1 MMTEYKL
8 RDLLTIKNGK
18 DHKVLADGQY
28 PVYGS
33 GGIMRYVDSYL
44 YDKPSILLPRKGSLT
59 NIQFCEEPFWTVDT
73 TYYTE
78 INESLCDPYYLYR
91 YITLLDLSSYDTGS
105 AVPSMTFES
114 YYQQKVRLPS
124 LEKQKR
130 VSKVLRTLDNKI
142 SLNEQINRNLEE
154 LARLIYD
161 YWFVQFDFPDNNGKP
176 YKSNGGKMVW
186 DSTLKREIPEN
197 WDVKSINQISTSVRG
212 VTYNSTDEKNQDDDN
227 VVMILR
233 GNNIANNKIVYD
245 SNTVFVDSS
254 LVSSEQIIKKFDII
268 MAMSSGS
275 KEHVGKSAMA
285 MYDLPHSYGAFCSK
299 IVPSPSSRF
308 FLEKFLHS
316 DYFIKYIRQT
326 SSGTGINNLN
336 SRHFDNIF
344 FAYPPDKIIDA
355 FNSKVEPLYD
365 RISSLQKESE
375 QLNQLRDFLLP
386 ILMNG
391 QVTLRG

>member
-1 MMTEYKL
+1 
-8 RDLLTIKNGK
+8 
-18 DHKVLADGQY
+18 
-28 PVYGS
+28 
-33 GGIMRYVDSYL
+33 
-44 YDKPSILLPRKGSLT
+44 
-59 NIQFCEEPFWTVDT
+59 
-73 TYYTE
+73 
-78 INESLCDPYYLYR
+78 
-91 YITLLDLSSYDTGS
+91 
-105 AVPSMTFES
+105 
-114 YYQQKVRLPS
+114 
-124 LEKQKR
+124 
-130 VSKVLRTLDNKI
+130 
-142 SLNEQINRNLEE
+142 
-154 LARLIYD
+154 
-161 YWFVQFDFPDNNGKP
+161 
-176 YKSNGGKMVW
+176 MVW

-233 GNNIANNKIVYD
+233 GNNIASNKIVYD

-326 SSGTGINNLN
+326 SFGTGINNLN

>member
-1 MMTEYKL
+1 
-8 RDLLTIKNGK
+8 
-18 DHKVLADGQY
+18 
-28 PVYGS
+28 
-33 GGIMRYVDSYL
+33 
-44 YDKPSILLPRKGSLT
+44 
-59 NIQFCEEPFWTVDT
+59 
-73 TYYTE
+73 
-78 INESLCDPYYLYR
+78 
-91 YITLLDLSSYDTGS
+91 
-105 AVPSMTFES
+105 
-114 YYQQKVRLPS
+114 
-124 LEKQKR
+124 
-130 VSKVLRTLDNKI
+130 
-142 SLNEQINRNLEE
+142 
-154 LARLIYD
+154 
-161 YWFVQFDFPDNNGKP
+161 
-176 YKSNGGKMVW
+176 MVW
-186 DSTLKREIPEN
+186 NCTLKREIPEN

-245 SNTVFVDSS
+245 SNTVFVDAS
-254 LVSSEQIIKKFDII
+254 LVSPEQFIKKFDII

-299 IVPSPSSRF
+299 IVPSPSSRY

-344 FAYPPDKIIDA
+344 FSYPPDKIIDA

-375 QLNQLRDFLLP
+375 QLNKLRDFLLP
-386 ILMNG
+386 LLMNG